1 MTPDHIEAARVFV
14 ETLASSKKHAHR
26 TVVDVPPPDGDICT
40 PAMLHD
46 VLTFKWLNGAVSM
59 SLVLTKLLFVLH
71 KLIEFFCLCM
81 QIINAYCKH
90 LQHRDFFDRYISTT
104 WFPKFML
111 NRARGK
117 TKSVNDLD
125 SEHVTKK
132 TKVLARVMDE
142 YFRRDKVLL
151 SYLFVFISHYYL
163 IALTSFG
170 YYVGVFSYAR

>member
-1 MTPDHIEAARVFV
+1 MVEWRCKYYLFLIEP
-14 ETLASSKKHAHR
+14 S
-26 TVVDVPPPDGDICT
+26 
-40 PAMLHD
+40 
-46 VLTFKWLNGAVSM
+46 
-59 SLVLTKLLFVLH
+59 FVLL
-71 KLIEFFCLCM
+71 KLIEILYQCM
-81 QIINAYCKH
+81 QIIHAYCKH
-90 LQHRDFFDRYISTT
+90 LQHRDFADRHISTT

-117 TKSVNDLD
+117 TKLVNDLD
-125 SEHVTKK
+125 SENVTKK

-151 SYLFVFISHYYL
+151 SYVFVFISQYYL

>member
-1 MTPDHIEAARVFV
+1 
-14 ETLASSKKHAHR
+14 
-26 TVVDVPPPDGDICT
+26 
-40 PAMLHD
+40 ML
-46 VLTFKWLNGAVSM
+46 S
-59 SLVLTKLLFVLH
+59 
-71 KLIEFFCLCM
+71 
-81 QIINAYCKH
+81 
-90 LQHRDFFDRYISTT
+90 
-104 WFPKFML
+104 
-111 NRARGK
+111 RARGK

-132 TKVLARVMDE
+132 TKVIARVMDE